1 MPKAKTLRNVGL
13 IVVALFTINCAVMWL
28 VLARPFGG

>member
-1 MPKAKTLRNVGL
+1 MRAVGL
-13 IVVALFTINCAVMWL
+13 IVVALFTINCVVMWF